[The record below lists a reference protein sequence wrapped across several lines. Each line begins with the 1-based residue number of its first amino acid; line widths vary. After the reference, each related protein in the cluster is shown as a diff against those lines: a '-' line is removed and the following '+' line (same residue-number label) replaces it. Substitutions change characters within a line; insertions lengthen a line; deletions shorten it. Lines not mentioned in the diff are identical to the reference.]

1 VAERVELSGRT
12 LMKIIKMD
20 RLFAVVVTS
29 IYCVAVFAAD
39 ARRPPPSG
47 YMGIELLK
55 STEPDLF
62 AKLSPATAT
71 PLFRELDEVNEG
83 YCYASSS
90 QGIYVAFRRYATV
103 YDTIELSRK
112 PLGDRCKPA
121 PSELD
126 RCIGPLCL
134 GASRGEVEQILGEPL
149 PAPEDGEMAVRYEY
163 EVPMSAAEI
172 KDYESFGITSIPV
185 THVIWFRFDDK
196 GVSSIGV
203 WRLEDLP

>member
-1 VAERVELSGRT
+1 
-12 LMKIIKMD
+12 MKRNTID
-20 RLFAVVVTS
+20 RLFAALVAS
-29 IYCVAVFAAD
+29 MYCVAAFAAD

-62 AKLSPATAT
+62 AKLSPSSAT
-71 PLFRELDEVNEG
+71 PLFRDLNEVNEG

-103 YDTIELSRK
+103 YDTVELSSK

-121 PSELD
+121 STALD
-126 RCIGPLCL
+126 RCVGPLCL
-134 GASRGEVEQILGEPL
+134 GASREEIEQLLREPL
-149 PAPEDGEMAVRYEY
+149 PAAEDGQAVVRYEY
-163 EVPMSAAEI
+163 EEPMSAAQL
-172 KDYESFGITSIPV
+172 KAYESFGITSIPV

-196 GVSSIGV
+196 GLNSLGI